1 MTADSRTNR
10 VRSLIL
16 FLSKIEGLPIALVLL
31 AVFAVFIITAPTV
44 FLKPGIYMSFFE
56 TVPPMVI
63 CGLGLTLV
71 ITAGEIDLSFPAV
84 VALSGLALAWSYRNL
99 DPVWGPWVGVVLALA
114 AGALVGYTNGL
125 MVARLGVPS
134 IMATLAAQFFWYG
147 ITILLAGGLQVALVG
162 IQDHFLHEL
171 LVGQLFKGQTIGGQ
185 YFPGL
190 PVQALWVAGLAVF
203 MWFILNRHTFGEA
216 VSFIGDNADVA
227 RVMGVNVERTRIHLF
242 TLQGVMAAFAGIIL
256 TLDIGVFYPT
266 QGNYLLPVM
275 AGVFVGGT
283 SIAGGAGS
291 IVGTFFGMYIIGS
304 LEAGVV
310 ATTISGYWVR
320 VVEGAVMGGVVVL
333 NAIIGKGR
341 PAALTNRLRH
351 WSTPEP
357 STTLREPQ
365 KHPDEI
371 PK

>member
-1 MTADSRTNR
+1 
-10 VRSLIL
+10 
-16 FLSKIEGLPIALVLL
+16 
-31 AVFAVFIITAPTV
+31 
-44 FLKPGIYMSFFE
+44 
-56 TVPPMVI
+56 
-63 CGLGLTLV
+63 
-71 ITAGEIDLSFPAV
+71 
-84 VALSGLALAWSYRNL
+84 
-99 DPVWGPWVGVVLALA
+99 
-114 AGALVGYTNGL
+114 
-125 MVARLGVPS
+125 
-134 IMATLAAQFFWYG
+134 MAT
-147 ITILLAGGLQVALVG
+147 T
-162 IQDHFLHEL
+162 D
-171 LVGQLFKGQTIGGQ
+171 
-185 YFPGL
+185 
-190 PVQALWVAGLAVF
+190 
-203 MWFILNRHTFGEA
+203 
-216 VSFIGDNADVA
+216 A

>member
-1 MTADSRTNR
+1 MTNQSGSNR
-10 VRSLIL
+10 LRSLIV
-16 FLSKIEGLPIALVLL
+16 FMSKVEGLPIFLVLVV
-31 AVFAVFIITAPTV
+31 VFAVFIISAPTV

-63 CGLGLTLV
+63 CGLGLTFV

-84 VALSGLALAWSYRNL
+84 VALSGLALAWTYRNL
-99 DPVWGPWVGVVLALA
+99 DPVWGPWVGIVLALA

-125 MVARLGVPS
+125 LVARLNVPS
-134 IMATLAAQFFWYG
+134 IMATLAALFFWYG
-147 ITILLAGGLQVALVG
+147 VTILLAGGLQVALVG

-171 LVGQLFKGQTIGGQ
+171 LVGQLFKGQVIGGQ
-185 YFPGL
+185 TFPGL
-190 PVQALWVAGLAVF
+190 PVQALWATALAVF
-203 MWFILNRHTFGEA
+203 LWFILNRHTFGEA
-216 VSFIGDNADVA
+216 ISFIGDNANVA
-227 RVMGVNVERTRIHLF
+227 RVMGINVEKTRIQIF
-242 TLQGVMAAFAGIIL
+242 TLQGVLAAVAGIIL

-333 NAIIGKGR
+333 NAILGEAR
-341 PAALTNRLRH
+341 PAAISNRLQH
-351 WSTPEP
+351 WSKPASSGASSEI
-357 STTLREPQ
+357 SER
-365 KHPDEI
+365 PDEVL
-371 PK
+371 K